1 MTMTTLRP
9 KNSGNGERIL
19 VVDDSRETVRHLAE
33 TLLPTFGFRSTYALD
48 GRTALEKI
56 RTENPDLVML
66 DLNLPNMTG
75 IDVLQALALEPN
87 CPPVVLMTGGGSEQS
102 AVEAFRLGVKDYL
115 VKPFTMDEV
124 LDTIQRTLK
133 GASASAEVEPET
145 DQLTVAYSEI
155 RRQKE
160 QFDTLLS
167 ISKSLTSLTD
177 IHIIIDQALRIAL
190 EQCDAEQSILWLLD
204 GDREQMRT
212 YQFKLDKSGVYTH
225 NEPIED
231 RFMQRVMDT
240 GVLLRESSFSDGL
253 DVGLDKPARSI
264 LYTPIKIH
272 NETVG
277 VLGVSHVFA
286 PHSFSEMDE
295 LFLDAIGSYASIA
308 VANAFAVQKSRSS
321 SATRIRDM
329 FNIINIVNDLASEP
343 ADKAIRDSLFLM
355 YNKWHIEA
363 CSIWV
368 VNEATQ
374 GIRFLTN
381 MGIGSDEMIDV
392 ELPLGEGFVG
402 YVAETG
408 KWIYSNAV
416 THHPRHHSGVDEKT
430 GFETRA
436 ILCVP
441 LVYRGRV
448 LGALQ
453 LLNPLEGGFSERDV
467 DQAMAIA
474 SVLSI
479 SVYLRSIEESEML
492 VASG

>member
-1 MTMTTLRP
+1 MTITATRH
-9 KNSGNGERIL
+9 KNGGNGERIL

-133 GASASAEVEPET
+133 GHGKKRDSAETTPDD
-145 DQLTVAYSEI
+145 DQLSIAYNEI

-160 QFDTLLS
+160 QFNTLLS
-167 ISKSLTSLTD
+167 ISKSLTSLSD
-177 IHIIIDQALRIAL
+177 VNIIIDHALRIAL
-190 EQCDAEQSILWLLD
+190 EQCEAEQSILWLLD
-204 GDREQMRT
+204 NDRSQMRT
-212 YQFKLDKSGVYTH
+212 YQFKLDKNGVYTH
-225 NEPIED
+225 NVPVQD
-231 RFMQRVMDT
+231 RFMQRVMDS
-240 GVLLRESSFSDGL
+240 GLLLRESSFSEGL
-253 DVGLDKPARSI
+253 DVGLDRPARSI

-277 VLGVSHVFA
+277 VLGVSHVYA

-295 LFLDAIGSYASIA
+295 LFLEAIGSYTSIA

-321 SATRIRDM
+321 SASRMRDM

-343 ADKAIRDSLFLM
+343 ADKAIRDALFLV

-363 CSIWV
+363 CSIWA
-368 VNEATQ
+368 VNEAT
-374 GIRFLTN
+374 GMIRFLTN
-381 MGIGSDEMIDV
+381 MGIGSDELIDV
-392 ELPLGEGFVG
+392 ALPLGEGFVG

-416 THHPRHHSGVDEKT
+416 SHHPRHHSGVDEKT

-441 LVYRGRV
+441 LTYQGKV
-448 LGALQ
+448 LGAMQ
-453 LLNPLEGGFSERDV
+453 LLNPIDGGFSERDV
-467 DQAMAIA
+467 DQAMAVG
-474 SVLSI
+474 SVMSLALHLKLS
-479 SVYLRSIEESEML
+479 SEP
-492 VASG
+492 VVV

>member
-1 MTMTTLRP
+1 MSISLSKL

-56 RTENPDLVML
+56 RTERPDLVML

-87 CPPVVLMTGGGSEQS
+87 RPPVVLMTGGGSEQS

-124 LDTIQRTLK
+124 LETIHRTL
-133 GASASAEVEPET
+133 AAPVSAEDEPES
-145 DQLTVAYSEI
+145 DQLSVAYNEI

-160 QFDTLLS
+160 QFATLLS
-167 ISKSLTSLTD
+167 ISKSLTSLSD
-177 IHIIIDQALRIAL
+177 VNIIIDQALRIVL
-190 EQCDAEQSILWLLD
+190 EQCEAEQSIFWLLD
-204 GDREQMRT
+204 EERSDLHT
-212 YQFKLDKSGVYTH
+212 YQFKLDKNGVYTH
-225 NEPIED
+225 STPVED
-231 RFMQRVMDT
+231 RYMRRVMET
-240 GVLLRESSFSDGL
+240 GALLRESSFSEGL

-277 VLGVSHVFA
+277 VLGVSHIYA
-286 PHSFSEMDE
+286 PHAFSEMDE
-295 LFLDAIGSYASIA
+295 LFIEAIGSYTSIA
-308 VANAFAVQKSRSS
+308 VANAFVVQKSRTS
-321 SATRIRDM
+321 SATRMRDM
-329 FNIINIVNDLASEP
+329 DNVISIINSLSVES
-343 ADKAIRDSLFLM
+343 ADKAIRDALFLV

-363 CSIWV
+363 CSVWV
-368 VNEATQ
+368 VSEATKT
-374 GIRFLTN
+374 IKFLTN
-381 MGIGSDEMIDV
+381 MGIGADELIDI

-408 KWIYSNAV
+408 KWMYTNAV
-416 THHPRHHSGVDEKT
+416 SHHPRHHHGVDEKT
-430 GFETRA
+430 GFETRS

-441 LVYRGRV
+441 LTYQGRV

-453 LLNPLEGGFSERDV
+453 LLNPTEGGFSERDV
-467 DQAMAIA
+467 DQANTISSILSLALHLKQSEAILP
-474 SVLSI
+474 V
-479 SVYLRSIEESEML
+479 
-492 VASG
+492 

>member
-1 MTMTTLRP
+1 MTMTTPSHR
-9 KNSGNGERIL
+9 NGGNGERIL

-33 TLLPTFGFRSTYALD
+33 TLLPMFGFNSTYALD

-56 RTENPDLVML
+56 RTEKPDLVML

-75 IDVLQALALEPN
+75 IDVLQTLALEPN
-87 CPPVVLMTGGGSEQS
+87 CPPVVLMTGGGSEQR

-124 LDTIQRTLK
+124 LETIQRTLK
-133 GASASAEVEPET
+133 AVGTVSAETIPDS
-145 DQLTVAYSEI
+145 DQLNVAFNEI

-160 QFDTLLS
+160 QFNTLLS
-167 ISKSLTSLTD
+167 ISKSITALND
-177 IHIIIDQALRIAL
+177 INIIIDQSLRIAL
-190 EQCDAEQSILWLLD
+190 EQCAAEQCILWLPD
-204 GDREQMRT
+204 GDRTQMRT
-212 YQFKLDKSGVYTH
+212 YQFKLDKNGVYTH
-225 NEPIED
+225 NAPIQD
-231 RFMQRVMDT
+231 RYMQRVLDSGT
-240 GVLLRESSFSDGL
+240 LLRETSFSNGL
-253 DVGLDKPARSI
+253 DVGLDRQARSI

-277 VLGVSHVFA
+277 VLGVSHVYA

-295 LFLDAIGSYASIA
+295 LFLEAIGSYTSIA
-308 VANAFAVQKSRSS
+308 VANAFAVQKSRKSS
-321 SATRIRDM
+321 ENRIRDM
-329 FNIINIVNDLASEP
+329 SNVINIVNDLATKSV
-343 ADKAIRDSLFLM
+343 DKAIHDALFLI

-363 CSIWV
+363 CSVWSI
-368 VNEATQ
+368 NKATQ

-381 MGIGSDEMIDV
+381 MGIGSDELIDV

-416 THHPRHHSGVDEKT
+416 LHHPRHHSGIDEKT
-430 GFETRA
+430 GFETRS

-441 LVYRGRV
+441 LTYQGEV

-453 LLNPLEGGFSERDV
+453 LLNPTDGGFSERDV
-467 DQAMAIA
+467 DQAMNVG
-474 SVLSI
+474 SVLSLALH
-479 SVYLRSIEESEML
+479 LRRTER
-492 VASG
+492 VVG